1 MRQFK
6 ISKNPYD
13 LSRNTY
19 QTGAFLFNPG
29 VTVLVGCNGSGKTTL
44 MRCVEDE
51 LSKIESSEV
60 VYKSFDNYSRGG
72 SQVANNAIF
81 YGDIDT
87 AARAMVSSE
96 GEKIRLW
103 LCQKAKEIGQFVRAS
118 KNASEIWLFFDALDS
133 GLSIDNICEIKE
145 NLFKTILDNNFGQ
158 DIYIIV
164 SANNFEFADEQV
176 CMNVVNGTHF
186 YCNSYGKFKSE
197 VLLTR
202 KYKDK
207 ENIDD

>member
-13 LSRNTY
+13 LGKNTY
-19 QTGAFLFNPG
+19 QTDTFLFNPG

-44 MRCVEDE
+44 IKCIKDE
-51 LSKIESSEV
+51 LKRMDTSDV
-60 VYKSFDNYSRGG
+60 VYKSFDNYNRGG
-72 SQVANNAIF
+72 SQVASDAIF
-81 YGDIDT
+81 YGDINT
-87 AARAMVSSE
+87 AAMAMVSSE

-118 KNASEIWLFFDALDS
+118 KTASEIWLFFDALDS

-145 NLFKTILDNNFGQ
+145 NLFKTILGNNFGQ

-186 YCNSYGKFKSE
+186 YCNSYGKFKKE